1 MIFRWTTLAQ
11 RRWAFWLC
19 LLVVLVLALL
29 PPTRL
34 MPSTGWDKANHAL
47 AFAVL
52 AVLGCLSYPGRTARV
67 LLGIFAYGGLIEVLQ
82 SLTGYR
88 TGEPI
93 DLVADAVGLG
103 LGWQFM
109 ALARR
114 FNRAPGRR

>member
-1 MIFRWTTLAQ
+1 MLFRWTSLTQ
-11 RRWAFWLC
+11 RRWAFWIC
-19 LLVVLVLALL
+19 LLVVLVLALMR
-29 PPTRL
+29 PTHL

-52 AVLGCLSYPGRTARV
+52 TVLGCMSYPGRTARV
-67 LLGIFAYGGLIEVLQ
+67 LLGLFAYGALIEVLQ

-88 TGEPI
+88 TGEAI

-103 LGWQFM
+103 LGWQVM

-114 FNRAPGRR
+114 FDRQSSRR